1 MGGWKCEFEGC
12 DVLVFGAS
20 EYCLRH
26 KGDSPEENTP
36 GITGTSE
43 NSNDESY
50 RDLDFLKGLIIPTI
64 LPLTFGVLYFEYGPL
79 YESEELFLSFAFSL
93 CLWPVIGLSLA
104 SNNKIV
110 ESMREGGRV
119 SAIIG
124 LIIGS
129 LLYFGALSVGFQY
142 HGEAFLGWMILS
154 FFLIWMWASGKMRL
168 AYLITCIGLIIGFTL
183 FWALTI
189 AMGGLG
195 V

>member
-20 EYCLRH
+20 EYCLQH

-50 RDLDFLKGLIIPTI
+50 RELDFLKGLIIPTI
-64 LPLTFGVLYFEYGPL
+64 LPLTFGVLYFEFSSL
-79 YESEELFLSFAFSL
+79 YESKELFLSFVFSL

-119 SAIIG
+119 SAIVG
-124 LIIGS
+124 LIIGA
-129 LLYFGALSVGFQY
+129 LLYFGALSAGRLLF
-142 HGEAFLGWMILS
+142 GAFLGWMILS
-154 FFLIWMWASGKMRL
+154 LFLIWMWASGKNPF
-168 AYLITCIGLIIGFTL
+168 ASDEEE
-183 FWALTI
+183 
-189 AMGGLG
+189 
-195 V
+195 